1 MPCRAVPKGGI
12 NMLTK
17 CIATDHAAD
26 GIRCNAICPGTIETD
41 DNPTVEQLAAS
52 VGPMLL

>member
-1 MPCRAVPKGGI
+1 MPCHAVPKGGI